1 MKKNGTKYDLLV
13 IGGSAGSL
21 SIVLKIIPL
30 LEKQMNLC
38 VIIIF
43 HRKSTEETTLLDVLS
58 TRTSYIV
65 KETDDKDP
73 ITPGVVYVAPAD
85 YHVLIEKD
93 MTITLD
99 YSEKINYSR
108 PSIDV
113 TFETAAEVF
122 GEKLIC
128 MLLSGANA
136 DGVQGLI
143 SARKTG
149 AFIVVQDPASAE
161 VPYMPQVAVDN
172 VAVDLML
179 SDDNLTAFQHL
190 LAPQ

>member
-58 TRTSYIV
+58 TRTNYIV

-73 ITPGVVYVAPAD
+73 ITPGVVYIAPAD

-161 VPYMPQVAVDN
+161 VPYMPQFAVNN

-179 SDDNLTAFQHL
+179 SDDNLAAFQL
-190 LAPQ
+190 MLK